1 MTVEETTGECVPGPG
16 VGAGVTEQEQA
27 LGLVE
32 DQVQGARWRPK
43 DTLSRESDVSL
54 RDGQVPRE
62 MDQGTRSGHGQKCV
76 TPTDVGK
83 HRGDLRGQNYSCP
96 GG

>member
-1 MTVEETTGECVPGPG
+1 MTVEEITGECVPGPG
-16 VGAGVTEQEQA
+16 VGAGVTGA
-27 LGLVE
+27 GTGPWASRGP
-32 DQVQGARWRPK
+32 VQGARWRPK

-76 TPTDVGK
+76 TPADVGK